1 MLFNAQGG
9 ELQRIDLTRFSST
22 DSLHRM
28 MRLMGFEESCADD
41 NGECPS
47 WAQMG
52 ECTRNPVFMHANC
65 RKACD
70 QCTKREARAPAADGA
85 GGACSDKA
93 ALRDCEYWSTYGDCE
108 DNAGFMRENCARS
121 CGVCTENKDEL

>member
-1 MLFNAQGG
+1 
-9 ELQRIDLTRFSST
+9 
-22 DSLHRM
+22 
-28 MRLMGFEESCADD
+28 MRLA
-41 NGECPS
+41 
-47 WAQMG
+47 WARRRRARSMPDG
-52 ECTRNPVFMHANC
+52 R
-65 RKACD
+65 RI
-70 QCTKREARAPAADGA
+70 RELCA